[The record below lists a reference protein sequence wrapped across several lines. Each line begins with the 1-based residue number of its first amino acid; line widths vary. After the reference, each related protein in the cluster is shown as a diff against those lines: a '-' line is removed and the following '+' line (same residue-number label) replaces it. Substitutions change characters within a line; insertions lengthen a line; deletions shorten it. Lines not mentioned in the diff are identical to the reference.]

1 MDYGYVVCELHV
13 IIITMKPYRFRKAG
27 ISVISVIDTRRRKK
41 NGMYPVKIE
50 VVYRRIQKYYPT
62 DVDVSIDEWESFAE
76 IKRPTE
82 KMLDIGDS
90 FYRVRD
96 EVVRLLDNG
105 TFSFETLAMS
115 LGRSSM
121 TLNAMLEEKMEA
133 MMRKGQVNS
142 FYRYQSTLSAV
153 ERFAGKHVQLAEVDV
168 RWLERCEAF
177 LTSEGKS
184 TTTMN
189 IYMTSIRC
197 VMREAVDCGLIKE
210 GRFPFR
216 HGGYRLPAV
225 KTRKLALTK
234 DEIRKIREWHGCAE
248 TEYWRD
254 LWMFSYLCN
263 GINFRDM
270 LFLKYGD
277 VVDDEIIF
285 IRSKTSRSRG
295 NPKAIRVPVTPYMCE
310 IMERCGNGRH
320 GRDEQYIFKH
330 ARGGEKP
337 MEVSMLVR
345 KAVQQCNEAAKKITE
360 DTGVRKFS
368 TYSARHSFATI
379 LKRGGA
385 DISFI
390 SESLGHT
397 NLRVTETYLDGW
409 DKEARLKYAETL
421 L

>member
-153 ERFAGKHVQLAEVDV
+153 ERFAGKHVHLQ
-168 RWLERCEAF
+168 
-177 LTSEGKS
+177 
-184 TTTMN
+184 
-189 IYMTSIRC
+189 
-197 VMREAVDCGLIKE
+197 
-210 GRFPFR
+210 
-216 HGGYRLPAV
+216 
-225 KTRKLALTK
+225 
-234 DEIRKIREWHGCAE
+234 
-248 TEYWRD
+248 
-254 LWMFSYLCN
+254 
-263 GINFRDM
+263 
-270 LFLKYGD
+270 
-277 VVDDEIIF
+277 
-285 IRSKTSRSRG
+285 
-295 NPKAIRVPVTPYMCE
+295 
-310 IMERCGNGRH
+310 
-320 GRDEQYIFKH
+320 Q
-330 ARGGEKP
+330 EKKP
-337 MEVSMLVR
+337 L
-345 KAVQQCNEAAKKITE
+345 
-360 DTGVRKFS
+360 
-368 TYSARHSFATI
+368 H
-379 LKRGGA
+379 
-385 DISFI
+385 
-390 SESLGHT
+390 
-397 NLRVTETYLDGW
+397 
-409 DKEARLKYAETL
+409 
-421 L
+421 